1 MIKTTIVIRVEGD
14 GLSAEVPYELCTHEH
29 IFDKAEVEQH
39 ANKVLSS
46 LDVVEAIRSLA
57 AEAVESAS
65 SMPEKQPLPDGM
77 EDEDEDT
84 PESVAAAIPAAAN
97 EAPAQPE
104 QPEDANG

>member
-1 MIKTTIVIRVEGD
+1 MIKTTILVRVEGD
-14 GLSAEVPYELCTHEH
+14 GLSAEAPYELCTHEH

-46 LDVVEAIRSLA
+46 FDVVEAIRSLA
-57 AEAVESAS
+57 AEAVEAAS
-65 SMPEKQPLPDGM
+65 DMPEKQPLPEGM
-77 EDEDEDT
+77 EDENT

-104 QPEDANG
+104 QTEADNG

>member
-14 GLSAEVPYELCTHEH
+14 GLSAESPYELCTHEH

-57 AEAVESAS
+57 SEAVEAAS
-65 SMPEKQPLPDGM
+65 EPEKQPPQDGM
-77 EDEDEDT
+77 DDDDT

-97 EAPAQPE
+97 EAPATQDQQE
-104 QPEDANG
+104 GTNG